1 MIVYAQRKN
10 PLTEQTVTLAFKS
23 LQSALY
29 FFGIPFEYDAVQ
41 KQLRRNRYCHIISG
55 KYTDMPIG
63 YAGTWVLTPEE
74 E

>member
-1 MIVYAQRKN
+1 MIIYAQRKN
-10 PLTEQTVTLAFKS
+10 PLTEQPVTLAFKS

-41 KQLRRNRYCHIISG
+41 KQLKRNRYCHITSG

-63 YAGTWVLTPEE
+63 FAGTWVLTPEE